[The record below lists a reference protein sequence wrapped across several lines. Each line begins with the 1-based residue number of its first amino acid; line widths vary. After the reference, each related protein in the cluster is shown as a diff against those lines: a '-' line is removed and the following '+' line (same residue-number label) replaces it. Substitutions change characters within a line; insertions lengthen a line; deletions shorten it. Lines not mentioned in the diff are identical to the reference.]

1 MHAANR
7 CNIDTKKRDKIM
19 NDFTVQD
26 LEQMISEI
34 SKEFYAEFY
43 AHQNPDG
50 DQEFITVHRQFAETY
65 VVFTVN
71 KLIQRFNELMAPDA
85 TE

>member
-19 NDFTVQD
+19 NDFTLQD
-26 LEQMISEI
+26 LEKMISDI
-34 SKEFYAEFY
+34 SGEFYAEFY
-43 AHQNPDG
+43 SHQNPDG
-50 DQEFITVHRQFAETY
+50 DQEFITVHR
-65 VVFTVN
+65 
-71 KLIQRFNELMAPDA
+71 LIQRFNEMMAPNA

>member
-1 MHAANR
+1 
-7 CNIDTKKRDKIM
+7 M

-26 LEQMISEI
+26 LENMIADI
-34 SKEFYAEFY
+34 AKEFYAEFY
-43 AHQNPDG
+43 AEQNPDG
-50 DQEFITVHRQFAETY
+50 SQEFITIHRQFAETY

-71 KLIQRFNELMAPDA
+71 KLIQRFNELMAPNA

>member
-1 MHAANR
+1 
-7 CNIDTKKRDKIM
+7 M

-26 LEQMISEI
+26 LENMIADI
-34 SKEFYAEFY
+34 AKEFYAEFY
-43 AHQNPDG
+43 AEQNPDG
-50 DQEFITVHRQFAETY
+50 NQEFITIHRQFAETY

-71 KLIQRFNELMAPDA
+71 KLIHRFNELMAPNA

>member
-1 MHAANR
+1 
-7 CNIDTKKRDKIM
+7 M

-26 LEQMISEI
+26 LENMIADI
-34 SKEFYAEFY
+34 AKEFYAEFY
-43 AHQNPDG
+43 AEQNPDG
-50 DQEFITVHRQFAETY
+50 NQEFITIHRQFAETY

-71 KLIQRFNELMAPDA
+71 KLIQRFNELMAPNA

>member
-1 MHAANR
+1 M
-7 CNIDTKKRDKIM
+7 
-19 NDFTVQD
+19 TVED
-26 LEQMISEI
+26 LEKMISDI
-34 SKEFYAEFY
+34 VKEFYAEFY
-43 AHQNPDG
+43 ADQNPEG

-71 KLIQRFNELMAPDA
+71 KLIQRFNELMGTDV

>member
-1 MHAANR
+1 
-7 CNIDTKKRDKIM
+7 M
-19 NDFTVQD
+19 NDFTVAD
-26 LEQMISEI
+26 LEQMISDI

-43 AHQNPDG
+43 AHQNPEG